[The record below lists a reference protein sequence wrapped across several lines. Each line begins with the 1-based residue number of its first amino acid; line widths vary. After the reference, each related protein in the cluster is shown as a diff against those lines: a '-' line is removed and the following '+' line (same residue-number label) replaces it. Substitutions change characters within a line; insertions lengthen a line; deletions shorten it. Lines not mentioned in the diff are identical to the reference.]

1 MKLTEAIKMAGTV
14 TENGMATNTTSLNA
28 NVDLF
33 FKGGAMRAAADQD
46 IISLVSKAWIENPT
60 ICLRNLFW
68 IRDVRGGAGERR
80 FFKIAIK
87 YLADQDPLG
96 IADVIHFI
104 PEFGRWDDLLIFEST
119 ASEDLALSL
128 IDKALTQGDGLC
140 AKWMPRKGTFANRLR
155 SFMKLTPKEYRKKLV
170 SLTKVVE
177 TQMCSNVWEK
187 INYEHV
193 PSLAMARYGKAFKKH
208 TPSKFEE
215 YVESVKSGK
224 AKINAAAVYPY
235 DVIKSIETNDA
246 ATEQW
251 KALPNYLEN
260 NKERI
265 LPLVDVSGSMETSC
279 GGNLTCMDVA
289 VSLGLYISERNEGP
303 FKDHFITFSSNPVLQ
318 HLTGDLKH
326 RLAQI
331 KNADWGMST
340 NLQAAY
346 KLILEQAKRHSVT
359 QEEMPTQILVLSD
372 MEFNQAIDT
381 RGGWSR
387 EDNIPEW
394 NPTAQEMVRQMFQ
407 DAGYKMPNI
416 IYWNI
421 QSRGDNL
428 PVRFDEQG
436 TALVS
441 GFSPSIMTS
450 LLGGSEMTPVSIMM
464 ETLNKEKYQKISLK
478 LTNI

>member
-318 HLTGDLKH
+318 HLT
-326 RLAQI
+326 
-331 KNADWGMST
+331 
-340 NLQAAY
+340 
-346 KLILEQAKRHSVT
+346 
-359 QEEMPTQILVLSD
+359 
-372 MEFNQAIDT
+372 
-381 RGGWSR
+381 
-387 EDNIPEW
+387 
-394 NPTAQEMVRQMFQ
+394 
-407 DAGYKMPNI
+407 
-416 IYWNI
+416 
-421 QSRGDNL
+421 
-428 PVRFDEQG
+428 
-436 TALVS
+436 
-441 GFSPSIMTS
+441 
-450 LLGGSEMTPVSIMM
+450 
-464 ETLNKEKYQKISLK
+464 
-478 LTNI
+478 